1 MNDNNLNYSD
11 FKIDKKKLI
20 FKINDFDKLELI
32 LFSKK
37 DNLINPYIDQY
48 RSFELDY
55 KKLND
60 NYVEVSLSKFGILTI
75 NNAALKQSIEIVR
88 RRIDDVGTKEPT
100 IFKEERKNFSRITWF
115 KRSRKNKKTFRQN
128 STIEF

>member
-1 MNDNNLNYSD
+1 MLNFSKINILLIYLIFFITSIFSFLNLQKNENIIIDKKVNLGLDLQGGSYLLLEINSESLIKEKIQSKVIPIKKLLNDNNLNYSD

-48 RSFELDY
+48 RSF
-55 KKLND
+55 
-60 NYVEVSLSKFGILTI
+60 
-75 NNAALKQSIEIVR
+75 
-88 RRIDDVGTKEPT
+88 
-100 IFKEERKNFSRITWF
+100 
-115 KRSRKNKKTFRQN
+115 
-128 STIEF
+128 